1 MKNQIKALFTGI
13 IVLSSLSPGVF
24 ARRNYSKTS
33 IVVSESVSIYEVSA
47 LYDPYR
53 TGKLMRYIN
62 DSLKP
67 DLIFRYKERL
77 DEQVTLKDK
86 TTFYM
91 YFLPGKMKIKLIKSE
106 NSEASLQKIK
116 KMCAGLNS
124 VLNH

>member
-1 MKNQIKALFTGI
+1 MKNHIKALLTGI

-47 LYDPYR
+47 LYDSYR

-67 DLIFRYKERL
+67 DLIFKYKERL

-91 YFLPGKMKIKLIKSE
+91 YFLPGKMNIKLIKSE
-106 NSEASLQKIK
+106 NSEASLLKIK